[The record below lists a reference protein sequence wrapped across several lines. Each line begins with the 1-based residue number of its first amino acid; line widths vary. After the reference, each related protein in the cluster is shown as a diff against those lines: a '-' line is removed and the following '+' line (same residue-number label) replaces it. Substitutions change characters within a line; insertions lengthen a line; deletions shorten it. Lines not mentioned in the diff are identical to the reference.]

1 MKRTIFISLLVLL
14 FAASTAFAAGS
25 PIGKWKTIDDKTK
38 KEKSIVEIYSEG
50 GKLYGKILE
59 LLQPEDKGKICD
71 KCPGA
76 DKNKPTVGLIIIKG
90 LQQDGDEYAGGTIL
104 DPKEGKIYK
113 CKIEVLDNGNKLK
126 VRGFIGFSLIGRNQF
141 WYRVK

>member
-1 MKRTIFISLLVLL
+1 MKRALLASLFVLL

-25 PIGKWKTIDDKTK
+25 PIGKWRTIDDKTNK
-38 KEKSIVEIYSEG
+38 PKSIVEIYSEG

-90 LQQDGDEYAGGTIL
+90 LKQEGEEYTGGTIL

-113 CKIEVLDNGNKLK
+113 CKIEVLENGNKLK